1 MNKLQFVSCAVC
13 FAFTATAA
21 QAVEYVA
28 ADDNPISQLCVSA
41 ALDKP
46 LRFLEQMREL
56 RVATRVVANKVSCN
70 GMNITSFAKQAGN
83 DRNYQHLSRYRRG
96 HVEISDLAQV
106 MLTPQQLTMISGQLS
121 EVQVPEV
128 KVSAMA
134 RP

>member
-13 FAFTATAA
+13 FALTATAT

-41 ALDKP
+41 AIDKP
-46 LRFLEQMREL
+46 LRFLEQMREI
-56 RVATRVVANKVSCN
+56 RVAAGVVANKVSCN

-83 DRNYQHLSRYRRG
+83 ERNYRHLSRYRRG

-106 MLTPQQLTMISGQLS
+106 TFAPQQLTIISGQVS
-121 EVQVPEV
+121 EMEVPAVE
-128 KVSAMA
+128 VSAVA